1 MDQRVILWLIV
12 IAYCAWAIPMGVRF
26 MSSRWPATW
35 ANGGPG
41 IKTIQ
46 FVISAVVGLA
56 FGTVFAALWILKFVL
71 RLTTGR

>member
-1 MDQRVILWLIV
+1 MSQSMIVWLIV

-26 MSSRWPATW
+26 MASRWPAAW
-35 ANGGPG
+35 ANGGLG
-41 IKTIQ
+41 IKVVQ